1 MGGQEQVALSLGE
14 KVWVGQRRLERRLER
29 RRERR
34 RVSQLEIQEPHRG
47 DLGQAG
53 MEPEPEGRPES

>member
-14 KVWVGQRRLERRLER
+14 KVWVGQRRLERRLA
-29 RRERR
+29 RR

>member
-1 MGGQEQVALSLGE
+1 MGGQERVALSLGE

-29 RRERR
+29 RR
-34 RVSQLEIQEPHRG
+34 VSQLEIQEPHRG
-47 DLGQAG
+47 DLNQAG

>member
-14 KVWVGQRRLERRLER
+14 KVWVGQRRLEIRLEI
-29 RRERR
+29 R

>member
-14 KVWVGQRRLERRLER
+14 KVWVGQR